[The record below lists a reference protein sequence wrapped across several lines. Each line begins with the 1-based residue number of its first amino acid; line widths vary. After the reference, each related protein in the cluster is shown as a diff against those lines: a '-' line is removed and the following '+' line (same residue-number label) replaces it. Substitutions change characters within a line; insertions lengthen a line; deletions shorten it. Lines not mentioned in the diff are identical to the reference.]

1 MLTISTKEK
10 EKTSP
15 LITAVQKYTVEL
27 TKSSAASWSSQLRQ
41 KSLNNF
47 LTLGVPTIKNEDW
60 KYTNLSALSS
70 INFKPIAQG
79 KFSFQADVKRLIK
92 ADEITLVFV
101 NGLLEENL
109 SNLGAMP
116 KGLSLLSLKKAL
128 AERQTEIE
136 NLLKKY
142 EGVFEPAF
150 ISLNR
155 ALASDGAFIHIA
167 DKTHVEKVIHIIHV
181 TQTAEP
187 ALTTPATYIFLGKS
201 AEATVLETHVG
212 YADSVYLAAPLTEVS
227 LGQNAVL
234 HYCKAQSESLKAY
247 HVGNTRVWQER
258 DSHFDGF
265 ALMNGGD
272 ITRNDLDIISNG
284 EGTSSTMNGF
294 YGVNGKQF
302 VDNHSS
308 MDHRQPNCTSNQ
320 LYKGILNGSSN
331 ASFNGKIFVRQ
342 IAQKTNSYQLNKNL
356 VLGAD
361 CKVNTK
367 PQLEIFADDVKCT
380 HGATIGQM
388 NEEEIFYLQSRCIS
402 KKTAIKLLAHGF
414 VGDIITKIHNPSI
427 QDKLN
432 ILLEPTFAALE

>member
-1 MLTISTKEK
+1 MLTMEEK
-10 EKTSP
+10 EKSSA
-15 LITAVQKYTVEL
+15 LIAAVQKYFTDSN
-27 TKSSAASWSSQLRQ
+27 KSNSSWLGQLRQ
-41 KSLNNF
+41 KSFDNF
-47 LTLGVPTIKNEDW
+47 LKLGIPTIKNEDW
-60 KYTNLSALSS
+60 KYTNLSALSTIS
-70 INFKPIAQG
+70 FKPIAQE
-79 KFSFQADVKRLIK
+79 KFTFQNDVKRLIK
-92 ADEITLVFV
+92 NDEITLVFV
-101 NGLLEENL
+101 NGILDEGL
-109 SNLGAMP
+109 SSLGAMP
-116 KGLSLLSLKKAL
+116 KGLTLLSLNRAL
-128 AERQTEIE
+128 VEKTSDIE

-142 EGVFEPAF
+142 DGVAEPAF

-155 ALASDGAFIHIA
+155 ALAKEGAFIQVA
-167 DKTHVEKVIHIIHV
+167 DKTHVEKIIHIIHV
-181 TQTAEP
+181 TQATEP
-187 ALTTPATYIFLGKS
+187 ALTTPTSYIFLGKS
-201 AEATVLETHVG
+201 AEATVLETHLG
-212 YADSVYLAAPLTEVS
+212 FNNSVYLAAPLTEVF
-227 LGQNAVL
+227 LDQNAIL

-247 HVGNTRVWQER
+247 HVGNTRAWQER

-265 ALMNGGD
+265 ALMNGGEL
-272 ITRNDLDIISNG
+272 TRNDLDIISNG

-308 MDHRQPNCTSNQ
+308 MDHRMPNCTSNQ
-320 LYKGILNGSSN
+320 LYKGILNGASN

-356 VLGAD
+356 VLGVD

-388 NEEEIFYLQSRCIS
+388 NEDEIFYLQSRCIS

-427 QDKLN
+427 QDTLN

>member
-1 MLTISTKEK
+1 MLTMEEK
-10 EKTSP
+10 EKSSA
-15 LITAVQKYTVEL
+15 LIAAVQKYFTDSN
-27 TKSSAASWSSQLRQ
+27 KSNSSWLGQLRQ
-41 KSLNNF
+41 KSFDNF
-47 LTLGVPTIKNEDW
+47 LKLGIPTIKNEDW
-60 KYTNLSALSS
+60 KYTNLSALSTIS
-70 INFKPIAQG
+70 FKPIAQE
-79 KFSFQADVKRLIK
+79 KFTFQNDVKRLIK
-92 ADEITLVFV
+92 NDEITLVFV
-101 NGLLEENL
+101 NGILDEGL
-109 SNLGAMP
+109 SSLGAMP
-116 KGLSLLSLKKAL
+116 KGLTLLSLNRAL
-128 AERQTEIE
+128 VEKTSDIE

-142 EGVFEPAF
+142 DGVAEPAF

-155 ALASDGAFIHIA
+155 ALAKEGAFIQVA
-167 DKTHVEKVIHIIHV
+167 DKTHVEKIIHIIHV
-181 TQTAEP
+181 TQATEP
-187 ALTTPATYIFLGKS
+187 ALTTPTSYIFLGKS
-201 AEATVLETHVG
+201 AEATVLETHLG
-212 YADSVYLAAPLTEVS
+212 FNNSVYLAAPLTEVF
-227 LGQNAVL
+227 LDQNAIL

-247 HVGNTRVWQER
+247 HVGNTRAWQER

-265 ALMNGGD
+265 ALMNGGEL
-272 ITRNDLDIISNG
+272 TRNDLDIISNG

-308 MDHRQPNCTSNQ
+308 MDHRMPNCTSNQ
-320 LYKGILNGSSN
+320 LYKGILNGASN

-356 VLGAD
+356 VLGVD

-388 NEEEIFYLQSRCIS
+388 NEDEIFYLQSRCIS

>member
-1 MLTISTKEK
+1 MEEK
-10 EKTSP
+10 HKDSP
-15 LITAVQKYTVEL
+15 LISAVQKYFTALPSTSL
-27 TKSSAASWSSQLRQ
+27 TSWLGQLRQ
-41 KSLNNF
+41 KSLTNF
-47 LTLGVPTIKNEDW
+47 LKLGVPTIKNEDW
-60 KYTNLSALSS
+60 KYTNLSSLAT
-70 INFKPIAQG
+70 INFKPIAQEN
-79 KFSFQADVKRLIK
+79 FSHHNDVKRLIK
-92 ADEITLVFV
+92 KEEITLVFV
-101 NGLLEENL
+101 NGQIEESF
-109 SNLGAMP
+109 SNLGTLP
-116 KGLSLLSLKKAL
+116 KGLSLLSLKKAFFD
-128 AERQTEIE
+128 RQGDIA
-136 NLLKKY
+136 NLLAKY
-142 EGVFEPAF
+142 EGNFEPAF
-150 ISLNR
+150 VSLNR
-155 ALASDGAFIHIA
+155 ALAHEGAFIQIA
-167 DKTHVEKVIHIIHV
+167 DNTRIEKVIHIIHA
-181 TQTAEP
+181 TQTLEP
-187 ALTTPATYIFLGKS
+187 ALTIPASYIFLGKS

-212 YADSVYLAAPLTEVS
+212 YTDSVYLAAPLTEV
-227 LGQNAVL
+227 LLEQNAVL

-265 ALMNGGD
+265 ALMNGGE

-308 MDHRQPNCTSNQ
+308 MDHRSPHCTSNQ
-320 LYKGILNGSSN
+320 LYKGILNGASN

-356 VLGAD
+356 VLGID

-380 HGATIGQM
+380 HGATIGQL
-388 NEEEIFYLQSRCIS
+388 NEDEIFYLQSRGIS
-402 KKTAIKLLAHGF
+402 KKTAVKLLAHGF
-414 VGDIITKIHNPSI
+414 VEDIITKIHNPSI